1 MGCFLVVLWCVFYYK
16 RIIISVMNRRE
27 FINRSAAVGL
37 LLGAGAFPV
46 EAFAAGD
53 LQKITIL
60 HTNDQHSR
68 IDPFPMDGTKNQ
80 GLGGVARR
88 AEVIRQVRAQ
98 EKNVMLLDSGD
109 IFQGTPYFN
118 KYHGQVEIMMMNEMK
133 YDATTIGNHDF
144 DGGLDNLAVR
154 MDQAQFPFL
163 VSNYGIND
171 TPLKNKAKEY
181 KTFKYGDV
189 KVGVFGVC
197 IELHG
202 LVDKNMYGGTIY
214 RDPIADANRVA
225 ATLKH
230 DEKCDLVICLSH
242 LGFKYD
248 GNKVSDQVLAKSTRN
263 IDLILGGHT
272 HTFFD
277 APETYTNAEGR
288 NVLVN
293 QVGWAGIYL
302 GQVDF
307 YFDHKKRKQN
317 NNNSPIKIV
326 PIKG

>member
-1 MGCFLVVLWCVFYYK
+1 MDRKKFLQ
-16 RIIISVMNRRE
+16 S
-27 FINRSAAVGL
+27 SSTAAL
-37 LLGAGAFPV
+37 LLGASAFPFEV
-46 EAFAAGD
+46 FASGE
-53 LQKITIL
+53 LLKLTIL

-68 IDPFPMDGTKNQ
+68 IDPFPMDGSKNQ
-80 GLGGVARR
+80 GLGGFARR
-88 AEVIRQVRAQ
+88 AEIISQIRKQ
-98 EKNVMLLDSGD
+98 EKNVLLLDSGD

-118 KYHGQVEIMMMNEMK
+118 KYHGDVEIHLMNEMK

-144 DGGLDNLAVR
+144 DGGLENLAVR
-154 MDQAQFPFL
+154 MDQAHFPFL
-163 VSNYGIND
+163 VSNYGTAN
-171 TPLKNKAKEY
+171 TPLNGRAKEY
-181 KTFKYGDV
+181 KTFHYGHV

-197 IELHG
+197 IEMSG
-202 LVDKNMYGGTIY
+202 LVSKPLYGETTY
-214 RDPIADANRVA
+214 RDPLKDADRVA
-225 ATLKH
+225 AILRY

-242 LGFKYD
+242 LGYKYD
-248 GNKVSDQVLAKSTRN
+248 GHKVSDQMLAKSTKN

-277 APETYTNAEGR
+277 APETYQNSEGK

-317 NNNSPIKIV
+317 NNNLPIKIA
-326 PIKG
+326 PKNG

>member
-1 MGCFLVVLWCVFYYK
+1 
-16 RIIISVMNRRE
+16 MNRKE
-27 FINRSAAVGL
+27 FIKTTSAAAL
-37 LLGAGAFPV
+37 LLGAGGFPL
-46 EAFAAGD
+46 EALAAGEVMK
-53 LQKITIL
+53 LTIL

-68 IDPFPMDGTKNQ
+68 IDPFPMDGTKFQ
-80 GLGGVARR
+80 GLGGFARR
-88 AEVIRQVRAQ
+88 AEVIKMMRSK
-98 EKNVMLLDSGD
+98 EKNVLLLDSGD

-118 KYHGQVEIMMMNEMK
+118 KYHGKVEIALMNEMK

-154 MDQAQFPFL
+154 MDEAKFPFL
-163 VSNYGIND
+163 VSNYGMDN
-171 TPLKNKAKEY
+171 TPLHGRAKEY
-181 KTFKYGDV
+181 KTFQYGDV

-197 IELHG
+197 IEMSG
-202 LVDKNMYGGTIY
+202 LVSRDLYGATVY

-225 ATLKH
+225 AILKH
-230 DEKCDLVICLSH
+230 DEQCDLVICLSH
-242 LGFKYD
+242 LGYKYD
-248 GNKVSDQVLAKSTRN
+248 NKKVSDQVLAQSTRD

-277 APETYTNAEGR
+277 APETYKNSEGK
-288 NVLVN
+288 NVLLN

-302 GQVDF
+302 GQIDF

-326 PIKG
+326 PING